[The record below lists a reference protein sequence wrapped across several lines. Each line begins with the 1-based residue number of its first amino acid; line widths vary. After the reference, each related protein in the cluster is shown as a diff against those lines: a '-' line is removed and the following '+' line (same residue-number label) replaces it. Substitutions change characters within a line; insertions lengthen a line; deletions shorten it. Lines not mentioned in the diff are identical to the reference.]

1 MDSTGTLSDRV
12 LELARLTVVR
22 RIITAVAVTA
32 SALLQTFVI
41 QAFVN
46 PADLLPSGFTGIAV
60 LVDRI
65 TSLAGVRIDTS
76 LGMLALNIP
85 VALLCWKT
93 ISHRFVVFS
102 MLQVVLSSLF
112 LQTFHF
118 EPLLDDKIM
127 LVIFGGFLSGI
138 SIALALKAGA
148 STGGTDFIALL
159 VSNRTGKTIW
169 GFVFAGNC
177 AILVIFGAM
186 FGWDNAAYAIVF
198 QFISTKSI
206 DSFYHRYERVTLQV
220 TTRHA
225 DEIMTA
231 YVQSFQ
237 HGISCAEIIGGYSRE
252 KMYLLHAV
260 VSTYEA
266 EDVIRLMR
274 TIDPDVVVNIFHTDN
289 FIGGWWHGHVDE
301 PVPTAV
307 PDPDKLSPRSS
318 ATRRRGALLQDDGR

>member
-1 MDSTGTLSDRV
+1 MGSTDTISDRA
-12 LELARLTVVR
+12 LRLARLTVVR
-22 RIITAVAVTA
+22 RIITALAVTA
-32 SALLQTFVI
+32 SALLQAFVI

-60 LVDRI
+60 LLDRI
-65 TSLAGVRIDTS
+65 TALGGVRIDTS

-85 VALLCWKT
+85 VALLCWRS
-93 ISHRFVVFS
+93 ISHRFVLFS
-102 MLQVVLSSLF
+102 MMQVALSSLF
-112 LQTFHF
+112 LQVCDFA
-118 EPLLDDKIM
+118 PLLDDKM
-127 LVIFGGFLSGI
+127 LLVVFGGFLSGI

-177 AILVIFGAM
+177 IVLVIFGAL

-206 DSFYHRYERVTLQV
+206 DSFYHRYDRVTLQV
-220 TTRHA
+220 TTRRA
-225 DEIMTA
+225 DEIMRA
-231 YVQSFQ
+231 YIERFQ
-237 HGISCAEIIGGYSRE
+237 HGISCAEIVGGYSRE

-260 VSTYEA
+260 ISTYESA
-266 EDVIRLMR
+266 DVVKLIRE
-274 TIDPDVVVNIFHTDN
+274 IDPGVVINVLRTDD

-301 PVPTAV
+301 PVPIAV
-307 PDPDKLSPRSS
+307 PDPDKLPTRSS
-318 ATRRRGALLQDDGR
+318 AARRRGSLMSDDGR